1 MLKLKD
7 TGLEEFSFGDASD
20 DKFYVLVNKKVSP
33 DGIDVEKLSKAD
45 PRNFDATLSDMGCI
59 LMLNGIEVAEL
70 CMRGDLDNENLHES
84 MFELAKEEG
93 IISS

>member
-1 MLKLKD
+1 MLNLKD
-7 TGLEEFSFGDASD
+7 TGLEEFSFGEEAD
-20 DKFYVLVNKKVSP
+20 DQFYVLVNKKISP

-45 PRNFDATLSDMGCI
+45 PMKFNQVLSDMGCI

-70 CMRGDLDNENLHES
+70 CMRGELDNENLHES

-93 IISS
+93 IIP

>member
-1 MLKLKD
+1 MLELKD

-20 DKFYVLVNKKVSP
+20 DKFYVLVNKKISP
-33 DGIDVEKLSKAD
+33 DGIDVKKLSKAN
-45 PRNFDATLSDMGCI
+45 PMKFDTILNEMGCI
-59 LMLNGIEVAEL
+59 LMLNGLEVAEL

-93 IISS
+93 LF

>member
-1 MLKLKD
+1 MLELKD

-20 DKFYVLVNKKVSP
+20 DKFYILVNKKISP
-33 DGIDVEKLSKAD
+33 DGIDVKKLSKAN
-45 PRNFDATLSDMGCI
+45 PMKFDATLNEMGCI

-70 CMRGDLDNENLHES
+70 CMRGELDNENLHES

-93 IISS
+93 LF